1 MYNLKVD
8 PKLPYHY
15 FISVGV
21 RSMKNS
27 NPGKMFLKH
36 GPLKFTNND
45 VKNMQDASLMTRDKL
60 FPTSNKE
67 AIKMF
72 GVGDLT
78 HSIWAMQMAASAN
91 DCTIHHFSSD
101 CEFPDDFWE
110 GFVDRA
116 NTNQFEKEKIFGARI
131 RAGGFV

>member
-15 FISVGV
+15 FISVGI
-21 RSMKNS
+21 RSMKS
-27 NPGKMFLKH
+27 KDPGKMFLKH

-45 VKNMQDASLMTRDKL
+45 VKKMQDASLMTQDKL
-60 FPTSNKE
+60 FPTSNQE

-72 GVGDLT
+72 GVGELT
-78 HSIWAMQMAASAN
+78 HGIWAMQMAASAN
-91 DCTIHHFSSD
+91 ECTIHHFSSD

-131 RAGGFV
+131 RGG